1 MATTPIRG
9 GWVVVGA
16 VFAMLAVAA
25 GLGFYNMTVYL
36 RALVDE
42 RGFSVGQVSGATG
55 AFFLVGGIAG
65 IPVASF
71 IARHDVRLTI
81 AGGALLGGGSLA
93 LLGQVSEL
101 WQLYVLY
108 AVFALGFSAAGLVP
122 GTTVV
127 TRWFAERRSVALSV
141 ASTGLSVGGI
151 LVTPLSARLIG
162 RHGLTD
168 VSPWLG
174 LAFAVGILAVTPL
187 VRPWPRTLAHEDHAS
202 VGMQGTSFRDAVRSR
217 FFVGVTIAYVLVMLA
232 QVGGISHLFNLVSER
247 IDEDRA
253 AAAVSALALSSVVG
267 RLLGASGYGN
277 FDPTSDSR
285 PFELSVGGEA
295 YQVLEV
301 LVGDVACLLDAVMSD
316 ASQHPGFV
324 VHDCPR
330 EADMSE
336 RLYREFL
343 LMMAEAAARHEG
355 DAPAPFQY
363 IVTTTSPP
371 PEQLRS
377 AQHVA
382 LELRPG
388 SDENLLFKRRLVP
401 RLPGF

>member
-1 MATTPIRG
+1 MATATPRG

-65 IPVASF
+65 IPVASLV
-71 IARHDVRLTI
+71 ARHDVRLTI
-81 AGGALLGGGSLA
+81 AAGALLGGGSLA
-93 LLGQVSEL
+93 MLGRVSEL

-127 TRWFAERRSVALSV
+127 TRWFADRRAVALSV

-151 LVTPLSARLIG
+151 LVTPLSARLID
-162 RHGLTD
+162 RNGLTE

-174 LAFAVGILAVTPL
+174 LAFAVGILAITPL

-202 VGMQGTSFRDAVRSR
+202 VGMQGTPFRDAVRSR
-217 FFVGVTIAYVLVMLA
+217 FFVGVTITYVLVMLA

-247 IDEDRA
+247 IDEEQA
-253 AAAVSALALSSVVG
+253 AAAVSVLALSRVVG
-267 RLLGASGYGN
+267 RLLGGWLATVISTRWFTTALTVVQGAALLFLSQAERSATLLLGALLFGLTVGNLLLLQSVLLAEAFGVRDYPRIYSVSSLVATIGITAGPAVVGLIHDSAGGYSTG
-277 FDPTSDSR
+277 
-285 PFELSVGGEA
+285 LIVLAIASVGGTIA
-295 YQVLEV
+295 
-301 LVGDVACLLDAVMSD
+301 LLAGGPVR
-316 ASQHPGFV
+316 ATKAH
-324 VHDCPR
+324 
-330 EADMSE
+330 
-336 RLYREFL
+336 
-343 LMMAEAAARHEG
+343 
-355 DAPAPFQY
+355 
-363 IVTTTSPP
+363 T
-371 PEQLRS
+371 
-377 AQHVA
+377 
-382 LELRPG
+382 
-388 SDENLLFKRRLVP
+388 
-401 RLPGF
+401 

>member
-1 MATTPIRG
+1 VRLAEVTHADKVCESEARIAHAVLSNNRGEFDRLQAERAELENLVGHCRYGDVDFSDCSHITTRRNSTSLT
-9 GWVVVGA
+9 WHMRRQA
-16 VFAMLAVAA
+16 ANANVAGQA
-25 GLGFYNMTVYL
+25 KEVERL
-36 RALVDE
+36 DE
-42 RGFSVGQVSGATG
+42 RASDTRDALQKQAALIRQKRAEVRRLEMKLWNSQNERATLSGLWEELIVLRRQRDEGTG
-55 AFFLVGGIAG
+55 SGDLEK
-65 IPVASF
+65 
-71 IARHDVRLTI
+71 ARARRTQ
-81 AGGALLGGGSLA
+81 LLEEAARRRTELA
-93 LLGQVSEL
+93 AR
-101 WQLYVLY
+101 WQQK
-108 AVFALGFSAAGLVP
+108 
-122 GTTVV
+122 
-127 TRWFAERRSVALSV
+127 
-141 ASTGLSVGGI
+141 
-151 LVTPLSARLIG
+151 SAR
-162 RHGLTD
+162 
-168 VSPWLG
+168 
-174 LAFAVGILAVTPL
+174 A
-187 VRPWPRTLAHEDHAS
+187 ES
-202 VGMQGTSFRDAVRSR
+202 VKAMTQ
-217 FFVGVTIAYVLVMLA
+217 
-232 QVGGISHLFNLVSER
+232 
-247 IDEDRA
+247 
-253 AAAVSALALSSVVG
+253 SVVG

-277 FDPTSDSR
+277 FDPTSDNR

-371 PEQLRS
+371 PEHLRG

-388 SDENLLFKRRLVP
+388 ADENLLFKRRLLP
-401 RLPGF
+401 RLPGL

>member
-1 MATTPIRG
+1 M
-9 GWVVVGA
+9 VVGA

-253 AAAVSALALSSVVG
+253 AAAVSVLALSSVVG
-267 RLLGASGYGN
+267 RLLGGWLATVISTRRFTTALTVVQASALLFLSQGERSATLLLGALLFGLTVGN
-277 FDPTSDSR
+277 
-285 PFELSVGGEA
+285 
-295 YQVLEV
+295 
-301 LVGDVACLLDAVMSD
+301 LL
-316 ASQHPGFV
+316 
-324 VHDCPR
+324 
-330 EADMSE
+330 
-336 RLYREFL
+336 L
-343 LMMAEAAARHEG
+343 LQSILLAEAFGVRDYPRIYSVSQLVATIGITTGPAVVGLIHDSAGGYSAGLTVLAFASLGGTIALLAGGPVRAAAT
-355 DAPAPFQY
+355 AP
-363 IVTTTSPP
+363 
-371 PEQLRS
+371 
-377 AQHVA
+377 
-382 LELRPG
+382 
-388 SDENLLFKRRLVP
+388 
-401 RLPGF
+401 